1 MTGHQAARTA
11 RGDLGARG
19 PAGQAETASWTPPLA
34 LKSSLRAQGTWASSG
49 TQVPYPSPQSC
60 LLSCAQVVRRR
71 GPQGPA
77 GGWSWTA
84 QKPPC
89 RGSAHARCGHILWQ
103 GPRPRRGLASASC
116 PPQAGTAEQPHNPTY
131 RTPASGSWWLRLRL
145 RPRAWPRSSPP
156 SPAPA
161 APAPNPG
168 PGGGRVAPRL
178 AWPRPNAFRLHELVP
193 TWPPPRSWVGTNL
206 GDTLQPAN
214 SSRGALRRG
223 GGIHRSSQAIWGTQA
238 HAKAS
243 STSGPSSRSPK
254 REGLAWEGP
263 GKAAPS
269 LGSDHRSHR
278 YRRRRTSTAPRV
290 PRCGCACQVCVGS
303 VGVRHRSTCVYVF
316 TGV

>member
-1 MTGHQAARTA
+1 MVPRKGRGRGCQTSEQAGSLRQAGKRTPPGQRALGQARKAARLTRKWGTRGHPAPSKPDRDRGPSTERKPSRWPEPSHCSTCLPTGCPSCWPRAGPHGGRSRQLQTPGPSFSPRRATGQQAARTA

-19 PAGQAETASWTPPLA
+19 PAEQAKTASWTPPLA
-34 LKSSLRAQGTWASSG
+34 LKSSLRAQVTWASSG

-60 LLSCAQVVRRR
+60 LLPCAQV
-71 GPQGPA
+71 
-77 GGWSWTA
+77 
-84 QKPPC
+84 
-89 RGSAHARCGHILWQ
+89 

-161 APAPNPG
+161 APARNPG

-193 TWPPPRSWVGTNL
+193 TWPPPRSWVSTHL

-223 GGIHRSSQAIWGTQA
+223 GVQGAGPQA
-238 HAKAS
+238 
-243 STSGPSSRSPK
+243 
-254 REGLAWEGP
+254 
-263 GKAAPS
+263 
-269 LGSDHRSHR
+269 
-278 YRRRRTSTAPRV
+278 
-290 PRCGCACQVCVGS
+290 
-303 VGVRHRSTCVYVF
+303 
-316 TGV
+316 TGE